1 MLQLRAKIAQGQPDQ
16 ALSEIESD
24 SADGDKPELV
34 AVKAL
39 AQFASGDTEGAEKV
53 ALDLVAKTEGD
64 DNASVLVCCGIVLQG
79 VGKSEEALTVLG
91 RHQGSLEAY
100 VFPLPHTLLSLRKEG
115 DNRDRIADLYMC
127 SVALI
132 VQIHLQQ
139 NRSDLALKEVQAA
152 KRWAQDSLLV
162 NLAESWVGMR
172 VVCVYLT
179 LVSGYRVY
187 HQLTIIQGGEQYQS
201 AFYVYEELASTPST
215 TASLSIVGQ
224 AVAELHLGR
233 LPEAEAALTAAL
245 EKYPNETELIS
256 NSVVLNAL
264 AGKPT
269 ADLEQYVSHSF
280 SRLFFWLIPFFLDVC
295 SKPSPRIAFYLISK
309 RRASYLILLLLST
322 PHGYLRDKNQAL
334 YLFDKI

>member
-100 VFPLPHTLLSLRKEG
+100 VFPFPHTLLSLRKEG

-280 SRLFFWLIPFFLDVC
+280 SRLFFWLIPFF
-295 SKPSPRIAFYLISK
+295 F
-309 RRASYLILLLLST
+309 
-322 PHGYLRDKNQAL
+322 
-334 YLFDKI
+334 FF